1 MHVSFFKILYKYSI
15 GVIILAF
22 FCDTSI
28 LLWSTVKYIRA
39 FLLNFFNKFYMS
51 FSIYIKVSREN
62 FAVYYLSLK
71 NSLEI
76 TQDNKNSKL
85 FYSYL
90 IYLENQSS

>member
-1 MHVSFFKILYKYSI
+1 
-15 GVIILAF
+15 
-22 FCDTSI
+22 
-28 LLWSTVKYIRA
+28 
-39 FLLNFFNKFYMS
+39 MS

-85 FYSYL
+85 FYYS
-90 IYLENQSS
+90 IVVI